1 MSEDARR
8 LKLVQ
13 AAIEALIA
21 AGAKEFRPGDVAS
34 YQRENGDPIPVWEL
48 RGVFTALRAQGFIEA
63 DASTGAWHMKGDKKS
78 ASAG

>member
-21 AGAKEFRPGDVAS
+21 AGATEFRPGDVAT
-34 YQRENGDPIPVWEL
+34 YQRNLGEPVPVWEL
-48 RGVFTALRAQGFIEA
+48 RGLFTALADKGLIEV
-63 DASTGAWHMKGDKKS
+63 DAKTGAWHSKGSDKS
-78 ASAG
+78 AVA

>member
-21 AGAKEFRPGDVAS
+21 AGASEFRPGDVAT
-34 YQRENGDPIPVWEL
+34 YQRNNGEPVPVWEL
-48 RGVFTALRAQGFIEA
+48 RGIFTLLAERGLIEV
-63 DASTGAWHMKGDKKS
+63 DATTGAWRMKDGNQS
-78 ASAG
+78 AAAG